1 MKSNRNI
8 KRFSFAIAMLFCLV
22 FTSCGKGGQI
32 SAPEVNAT
40 PSVMMM
46 EQVFVTCSNLGS
58 NVEAVVDYGDG
69 TTPATVKGPFKLTHR
84 YAKDSS
90 RQPGG
95 VYTILVKTGDY
106 VVSKE
111 VKVYPLLALSALTYN
126 MSQSGYDKVLLM
138 AHRSNTTDKKIP
150 ENSIAALEACIAAGV
165 DFVETDTQITSDG
178 YVVISH
184 DQTIDRCTNGKGD
197 ITKMTL
203 AQVKSYK
210 LKDRNGSLTNHTIP
224 TLEEFMEAARGRI
237 YVNLDYSPRSASTLD
252 VMRVIR
258 QTGTMEQTLF
268 YIEGGDK
275 GAAKLKECLDLDA
288 KAHVYVYRGHYTLL
302 PGPRYFIQ
310 AGYYPDENPADF
322 SAPLK
327 AGCLLTLNML
337 NGGTVEDLLKK
348 YPDVRVIQSDI
359 SNTLDKTLKSMG
371 RR

>member
-1 MKSNRNI
+1 MQRNRNSNRFAFVI
-8 KRFSFAIAMLFCLV
+8 AFLFSLMI
-22 FTSCGKGGQI
+22 TSCGEKGI
-32 SAPEVNAT
+32 AVPEVSAT

-46 EQVFVTCSNLGS
+46 EQVLVTCQNLDS
-58 NVEAVVDYGDG
+58 RVEATVDYGDG
-69 TTPATVKGPFKLTHR
+69 SAPVNVKGPFKLTHR

-95 VYTILVKTGDY
+95 VYTILVRAGDH
-106 VVSKE
+106 VVSAE

-126 MSQSGYDKVLLM
+126 MSQKGYDKVMLM
-138 AHRSNTTDKKIP
+138 AHRSNTTNTKIP
-150 ENSIAALEACIAAGV
+150 ENSIAALEACIAAGIE
-165 DFVETDTQITSDG
+165 FVETDTQITSDG
-178 YVVISH
+178 HVVISH
-184 DQTIDRCTNGKGD
+184 DQTIDRCTNGRGD

-203 AQVKSYK
+203 AQVKSYR
-210 LKDRNGSLTNHTIP
+210 LKDRNGTLTNHTIP
-224 TLEEFMEAARGRI
+224 TLEEFMEAAKGRI
-237 YVNLDYSPRSASTLD
+237 YVNLDYSPRSAPTLD

-258 QTGTMEQTLF
+258 KTGTMEQTLF

-275 GAAKLKECLDLDA
+275 GATKLKECLDLDS
-288 KAHVYVYRGHYTLL
+288 KAHVYVYRSQYTLL

-310 AGYYPDENPADF
+310 AGYYPNENPVDL
-322 SAPLK
+322 SGPYK

-359 SNTLDKTLKSMG
+359 SNTLDKTLKSLG

>member
-1 MKSNRNI
+1 M
-8 KRFSFAIAMLFCLV
+8 FLFMV
-22 FTSCGKGGQI
+22 ISISCGEKEI
-32 SAPEVNAT
+32 AVPEVNAT

-46 EQVFVTCSNLGS
+46 EQVMVTCSNLSSG
-58 NVEAVVDYGDG
+58 VEAIVDYGDG
-69 TTPATVKGPFKLTHR
+69 SAPVKVEGPFKLTHR

-95 VYTILVKTGDY
+95 VYTILVKAGDH
-106 VVSKE
+106 VVSTE

-126 MSQSGYDKVLLM
+126 MSQPDYKRVMLM
-138 AHRSNTTDKKIP
+138 AHRSNTNDKKIP
-150 ENSIAALEACIAAGV
+150 ENSIAALEACIAAGI

-178 YVVISH
+178 HVVISH

-210 LKDRNGSLTNHTIP
+210 LKDRDGKLTNHTIP
-224 TLEEFMEAARGRI
+224 TLEEFMQAAKGRI
-237 YVNLDYSPRSASTLD
+237 YVNLDYSPRSAPTLD

-275 GAAKLKECLDLDA
+275 GAVKLQECLDLDPNT
-288 KAHVYVYRGHYTLL
+288 HVYVYRGHYKLL
-302 PGPRYFIQ
+302 PAPRYFIQ
-310 AGYYPDENPADF
+310 AGYYPKDTPVDV

-327 AGCLLTLNML
+327 AGCLLTLNMFD
-337 NGGTVEDLLKK
+337 GGTLDDLLKK

-359 SNTLDKTLKSMG
+359 SISLDKQLKAQG
-371 RR
+371 LR